1 MPDEVATGRA
11 GRFGLGQAVAVELV
25 VMAVAIAFY
34 LLPLADAYLIAAAAI
49 LPLLIVVG
57 RFGGRWWYEV
67 LGGWLQLHSRRSARS
82 RAALV
87 ARPSGPYWAELATL
101 APQLEVRS
109 VVDRN
114 VPVGVGTDELGW
126 FGAIA
131 MTPHDALTHGGG
143 AALRLDWLARLA
155 GEPAAPVSAVQVVVR
170 HTPLPS
176 AALDP
181 RSACAK
187 SYQELRDALSVPPHR
202 DIWIAVRL
210 GLRDAAT
217 AAADYGGDVAG
228 IHRALA
234 AALSRVSTNLTSHG
248 LAHRV
253 LDGNELQQAL
263 VAVYGPD
270 PFEGGPAHVP
280 VTAHETWS
288 SWRAVHA
295 VHVCFAIAGWPA
307 PPNGFAG
314 GQAAGV
320 LASQAGG
327 LPGEGGLP
335 GGLPDPLAHLAR
347 VPGALSV
354 CTAVVLGAI
363 RRPGYDEGPV
373 GARTLIRVVAP
384 PATVDVCLTELRAR
398 ARGLGVKLVRLDG
411 EQAAGVYATT
421 PTAAPYGWG
430 RL

>member
-1 MPDEVATGRA
+1 
-11 GRFGLGQAVAVELV
+11 
-25 VMAVAIAFY
+25 
-34 LLPLADAYLIAAAAI
+34 
-49 LPLLIVVG
+49 
-57 RFGGRWWYEV
+57 
-67 LGGWLQLHSRRSARS
+67 
-82 RAALV
+82 V
-87 ARPSGPYWAELATL
+87 ARPAGPYWAELAAL
-101 APQLEVRS
+101 APQLEMRT

-131 MTPHDALTHGGG
+131 MTPHDALSRGDG

-187 SYQELRDALSVPPHR
+187 SYQELREALSVPPHR

-217 AAADYGGDVAG
+217 AAADYGGDVGG

-234 AALSRVSTNLTSHG
+234 AALSRISTNLTAHG

-253 LDGNELQQAL
+253 LDGNELQQAM

-270 PFEGGPAHVP
+270 PFEGGPTHVP
-280 VTAHETWS
+280 VTAHETWA

-295 VHVCFAIAGWPA
+295 THVCFAVTGWPA
-307 PPNGFAG
+307 LNGG
-314 GQAAGV
+314 GPDA
-320 LASQAGG
+320 LAQ
-327 LPGEGGLP
+327 
-335 GGLPDPLAHLAR
+335 LAR

-373 GARTLIRVVAP
+373 GARTLIRVVAS
-384 PATVDVCLTELRAR
+384 PATIDGCLTELRAR
-398 ARGLGVKLVRLDG
+398 AGRLGVKLVRLDG